1 MTHAESSEQQQLAA
15 QLPQAPVAMGEHWEA
30 TGPQVPPE
38 LVELVV
44 PPELVVPVVPP
55 ELVDPIPPPAPPLA
69 SPVAVDTQTSDTQ
82 VRSPLQVSFK
92 KHEQFSSPR
101 SQSIPLLPQLALMA
115 TAEPNASASR
125 PLVHTPHFKRGF
137 IASSPSIDDRVS
149 SYFTKAQHFVKT
161 GGQGAPA
168 WVAWGA

>member
-1 MTHAESSEQQQLAA
+1 MTQAESWEQQQLAA

-38 LVELVV
+38 LVVPVV

-69 SPVAVDTQTSDTQ
+69 GPVAVDTQTSDTQ
-82 VRSPLQVSFK
+82 VRLPSQVPSDE
-92 KHEQFSSPR
+92 HGQFSPPG

-115 TAEPNASASR
+115 RVEPNASASR
-125 PLVHTPHFKRGF
+125 PLVAIPHFKRGF
-137 IASSPSIDDRVS
+137 IASSP
-149 SYFTKAQHFVKT
+149 FN
-161 GGQGAPA
+161 
-168 WVAWGA
+168 

>member
-1 MTHAESSEQQQLAA
+1 
-15 QLPQAPVAMGEHWEA
+15 MGEHWEA

>member
-30 TGPQVPPE
+30 TGPQ
-38 LVELVV
+38 V

-82 VRSPLQVSFK
+82 VRLPSQVPSDKHRQLSP
-92 KHEQFSSPR
+92 PG

-115 TAEPNASASR
+115 RVEPNASASR
-125 PLVHTPHFKRGF
+125 PLVAIPHFKRGF
-137 IASSPSIDDRVS
+137 IASSP
-149 SYFTKAQHFVKT
+149 FN
-161 GGQGAPA
+161 
-168 WVAWGA
+168 

>member
-55 ELVDPIPPPAPPLA
+55 PVVPPELVDPIPPPAPPLVG
-69 SPVAVDTQTSDTQ
+69 PVAVDTQRSDAQ
-82 VRSPLQVSFK
+82 VRSLSQVPSD
-92 KHEQFSSPR
+92 KHGQFSPPG
-101 SQSIPLLPQLALMA
+101 SQSMPLLPQLELMA

-125 PLVHTPHFKRGF
+125 PLVHTPHFKRAF
-137 IASSPSIDDRVS
+137 MASSPFD
-149 SYFTKAQHFVKT
+149 
-161 GGQGAPA
+161 
-168 WVAWGA
+168 